1 MRGAVAALIIG
12 LLASARLPAQ
22 GAIVS
27 LLVID
32 DATDAPLAGVH
43 VSIGVSA
50 T

>member
-1 MRGAVAALIIG
+1 MRSALAALIIG
-12 LLASARLPAQ
+12 LLASVRLPAP

-32 DATDAPLAGVH
+32 NATDAPLAGVQG
-43 VSIGVSA
+43 SIGVSA